1 MSDMSSLPRL
11 DDKIEEILMSYL
23 KVESFT
29 DTIGETDVDTF
40 FNKTVGNMSYFKKH
54 KSQYGQYDILNDPL
68 NRHVNYA
75 FYKGSNETFV
85 LLHHSDIVNVDNYST
100 FKSIALDPK
109 SLEKAYLNDD
119 SFIDINARK
128 DLHSGEYLWGRGV
141 ADMKGGGA
149 IQLALLEH
157 YSTTRIKPSI
167 LLLAVPDEENQSL
180 GMRTA
185 IELLQE
191 LKEVHGLDYKLMINS
206 EPHQRLNETHGIIS
220 QGSIGKL
227 NIFVHV
233 KGVLA
238 HAGKALEGI
247 NPNGLLSYIVSR
259 VDLSDDFVNETDSE
273 MSIPP
278 TWVLMRDNKSSYDI
292 SFPSMSYGLLNVLS
306 FTDTPLQILSRLKS
320 ICKEAVDDYIEHINI
335 KRRKF
340 SKKTSRNW
348 IDFSQ
353 GDYVHTLE
361 EFLSSNSISRSELIN
376 YPDDVER
383 ALKATND
390 GEPMVII
397 GILPPYYPAVTN
409 RNQDKL
415 INLVNEFTQAEYDQ
429 IYDNRMYFTGI
440 SDLSYSQLPIE
451 EIENEMIN
459 ILGWQEIYSIPF
471 ETIAKV
477 EMPCINIGPFGK
489 DFHKPSERVL
499 KEDLFIRTPQI
510 INHTILNY

>member
-11 DDKIEEILMSYL
+11 DDRIEEILMSYL

-29 DTIGETDVDTF
+29 DTIGETAVDAF
-40 FNKTVGNMSYFKKH
+40 FNKTVGDMPYFKTH
-54 KSQYGQYDILNDPL
+54 PTQYGQYDILNDSL

-75 FYKGSNETFV
+75 FYKGSDETYV
-85 LLHHSDIVNVDNYST
+85 LLHHSDIVNINNYST
-100 FKSIALDPK
+100 FKSLALDPK
-109 SLEKAYLNDD
+109 LLEEAYLNDD
-119 SFIDINARK
+119 SFIDMNARK
-128 DLHSGEYLWGRGV
+128 DLCSGDYLWGRGV

-149 IQLALLEH
+149 IQLALLEY
-157 YSTTRIKPSI
+157 YSTTKIKPSI

-185 IELLQE
+185 IELLQD
-191 LKEVHGLDYKLMINS
+191 LKEEHGLEYKLMINS
-206 EPHQRLNETHGIIS
+206 EPHQRLNEKQGIIS

-259 VDLSDDFVNETDSE
+259 VDLSDDFVNETESE

-278 TWVLMRDNKSSYDI
+278 TWVMMRDNKSCYDI

-306 FTDTPLQILSRLKS
+306 FTDAPVTILSRLKL
-320 ICKEAVDDYIEHINI
+320 ICQEAVDDYIEHINL

-340 SKKTSRNW
+340 SEKTSRNW
-348 IDFSQ
+348 SGFNK
-353 GDYVHTLE
+353 GNYVHTLE
-361 EFLSSNSISRSELIN
+361 EFLSLNNLSRRELVNFPEDI
-376 YPDDVER
+376 EK

-390 GEPMVII
+390 GEPMIVI

-409 RNQDKL
+409 KNQDKL
-415 INLVNEFTQAEYDQ
+415 INLVNEFTQTNYQ
-429 IYDNRMYFTGI
+429 QKYDNRMYFTGI
-440 SDLSYSQLPIE
+440 SDLSYSQLPSE

-471 ETIAKV
+471 DAIKKV
-477 EMPCINIGPFGK
+477 EMPCINIGPWGK

-510 INHTILNY
+510 INYTILNY